1 MRITELL
8 KKDSVSLGVRVDSKD
23 AAINYLVDLHARVGN
38 ITDKAVFKEGIVK
51 REESGSTAIGEGIAI
66 PHAKNKAVTKAGLA
80 AMTVPE
86 GVDYDSLDGQPTNLI
101 FMIAAPEGG
110 SDVHLEVLSRL
121 SMLLIDEDFRKEL
134 LASKNV
140 DEFLKVCDKYEA
152 AKFPEEFAKDEQSA
166 DDKATDGQKADAA
179 GSEGTGKQNTDA
191 AGSEGTGMQKAD
203 AAGSEGT
210 GKQNTD
216 AAGSSAPAYKVL
228 AVTACPTGIAH
239 TYMAAEA
246 LEKEGK
252 KLGIPVKAETNG
264 SGGAK
269 NILTDEEIA
278 SCDGIIVAADKNVE
292 TARFDGKPVLFV
304 KVADGIHKP
313 AELIQKIESGEVP
326 VHHEKGAAKTYSKA
340 DGSIGSRIYKHL
352 MNGVSHMLPFVIG
365 GGILT
370 ALAFLID
377 TLCGYGATG
386 GSSFG
391 SCTPLSAFFKYAGG
405 LAMGIMVPVL
415 AGFIAESIADR
426 PGLAVGFLGGLL
438 ASSGNAA
445 IAGYTWANDGLS
457 GFQNFIAK
465 FGFTGPAGGNTVS
478 GFLGG
483 IVAGFLAG
491 YIVLLLRKLCDR
503 LPQSLEGIKPT
514 LIYPVVGMFVT
525 AVLMIFI
532 FNPLIGVVNTGL
544 SNMLSA
550 LAEKNLLIVLGL
562 ILGGMMAVD
571 MGGPINKAA
580 YVYGTMVLGTASEL
594 LAAGV
599 SLTDPAVQA
608 CYISMAAVMV
618 GGMVPPLGIA
628 LACIFFPKKF
638 TKAERNSTVS
648 NIVMGCG
655 FITEGAIPF
664 AAADPGHVIP
674 CTFIGAA
681 VAGALSAVFR
691 CTLMAP
697 HGGLF
702 VFATVGHPLM
712 YIVSWLVGSA
722 VTCILLGLIKKP
734 VQE

>member
-66 PHAKNKAVTKAGLA
+66 PHAKNKAVTKAGLV

-140 DEFLKVCDKYEA
+140 EEFLKVCDKYEA
-152 AKFPEEFAKDEQSA
+152 AKFPEEFAKDEQRA

-179 GSEGTGKQNTDA
+179 GSEGTGKQ
-191 AGSEGTGMQKAD
+191 KAD
-203 AAGSEGT
+203 AAGS
-210 GKQNTD
+210 K
-216 AAGSSAPAYKVL
+216 APAYKVL

-465 FGFTGPAGGNTVS
+465 FGFTGPTGGNTVS

-580 YVYGTMVLGTASEL
+580 YVYGTMVLGTAGEL
-594 LAAGV
+594 LAAGA

-681 VAGALSAVFR
+681 VAGALSAAFR

>member
-51 REESGSTAIGEGIAI
+51 REEGGSTAIGEGIAI

-134 LASKNV
+134 LASKIV

-166 DDKATDGQKADAA
+166 DDKATDGQ
-179 GSEGTGKQNTDA
+179 NTDA
-191 AGSEGTGMQKAD
+191 AGSEGTGKQKAD

-216 AAGSSAPAYKVL
+216 AAGSKAPAYKVL

-681 VAGALSAVFR
+681 VAGALSAAFR

>member
-8 KKDSVSLGVRVDSKD
+8 KKDGVSLGVRVDSKD

-38 ITDKAVFKEGIVK
+38 ITDKAIFKEGIVK

-166 DDKATDGQKADAA
+166 DDKATDGQNADAA
-179 GSEGTGKQNTDA
+179 GSEGTDK
-191 AGSEGTGMQKAD
+191 QKAD
-203 AAGSEGT
+203 VAGS
-210 GKQNTD
+210 K
-216 AAGSSAPAYKVL
+216 APAYKVL

-594 LAAGV
+594 LAAGA

-681 VAGALSAVFR
+681 VAGALSAAFR

-734 VQE
+734 AQE

>member
-8 KKDSVSLGVRVDSKD
+8 KKDSVSLGVKVDSKD

-140 DEFLKVCDKYEA
+140 EEFLKVCDKYEA

-166 DDKATDGQKADAA
+166 DDKATDGQNTDAT
-179 GSEGTGKQNTDA
+179 GSEGTGKQ
-191 AGSEGTGMQKAD
+191 KAD
-203 AAGSEGT
+203 AAGS
-210 GKQNTD
+210 K
-216 AAGSSAPAYKVL
+216 APAYKVL

-580 YVYGTMVLGTASEL
+580 YVYGTMVLGTAGEL
-594 LAAGV
+594 LAAGA

-681 VAGALSAVFR
+681 VAGALSAAFR

>member
-38 ITDKAVFKEGIVK
+38 ITDKAIFKEGIVK

-166 DDKATDGQKADAA
+166 DDKATDKQKTDAA
-179 GSEGTGKQNTDA
+179 GSEGTGKQKTDA
-191 AGSEGTGMQKAD
+191 AGSK
-203 AAGSEGT
+203 
-210 GKQNTD
+210 
-216 AAGSSAPAYKVL
+216 APAYKVL

-594 LAAGV
+594 LAAGA

-681 VAGALSAVFR
+681 VAGALSAAFR

-734 VQE
+734 AQE

>member
-38 ITDKAVFKEGIVK
+38 ITDKAIFKEGIVK

-166 DDKATDGQKADAA
+166 DDKATDKQK
-179 GSEGTGKQNTDA
+179 TDA
-191 AGSEGTGMQKAD
+191 AGSKA
-203 AAGSEGT
+203 
-210 GKQNTD
+210 
-216 AAGSSAPAYKVL
+216 PVYKVL

-594 LAAGV
+594 LAAGA

-681 VAGALSAVFR
+681 VAGALSAAFR

-734 VQE
+734 AQE

>member
-8 KKDSVSLGVRVDSKD
+8 KKDSVSLGVKVDSKD

-152 AKFPEEFAKDEQSA
+152 AKFPEEFAKDEQRA

-191 AGSEGTGMQKAD
+191 AGSK
-203 AAGSEGT
+203 
-210 GKQNTD
+210 
-216 AAGSSAPAYKVL
+216 APAYKVL

-681 VAGALSAVFR
+681 VAGALSAAFR

>member
-140 DEFLKVCDKYEA
+140 EEFLKVCDKYEA

-166 DDKATDGQKADAA
+166 DDKATDGQNTDAA
-179 GSEGTGKQNTDA
+179 GSEGTGKQ
-191 AGSEGTGMQKAD
+191 KAD
-203 AAGSEGT
+203 TAGSEGT

-216 AAGSSAPAYKVL
+216 AAGSSAPVYKVL

-681 VAGALSAVFR
+681 VAGALSAAFR

>member
-51 REESGSTAIGEGIAI
+51 REEGGSTAIGEGIAI

-134 LASKNV
+134 LACKNV

-152 AKFPEEFAKDEQSA
+152 AKFPEEFAKDEQRA
-166 DDKATDGQKADAA
+166 DDKATDG
-179 GSEGTGKQNTDA
+179 QNTDA
-191 AGSEGTGMQKAD
+191 AGSEGTGKQKAD
-203 AAGSEGT
+203 AAGSKGT
-210 GKQNTD
+210 GKQKAD

-326 VHHEKGAAKTYSKA
+326 VHHEKGAEKTYSKA

-594 LAAGV
+594 LTAGV

-681 VAGALSAVFR
+681 VAGALSAAFR

-734 VQE
+734 AQE

>member
-38 ITDKAVFKEGIVK
+38 ITDKAIFKEGIVK

-166 DDKATDGQKADAA
+166 DDKATDKQK
-179 GSEGTGKQNTDA
+179 TDA
-191 AGSEGTGMQKAD
+191 AGSEGTDKQKAD
-203 AAGSEGT
+203 AAGS
-210 GKQNTD
+210 K
-216 AAGSSAPAYKVL
+216 APAYKVL

-562 ILGGMMAVD
+562 ILGGMMAID

-594 LAAGV
+594 LAAGA

-681 VAGALSAVFR
+681 VAGALSAAFR

-712 YIVSWLVGSA
+712 YIVSWMVGSA
-722 VTCILLGLIKKP
+722 VTCILLGFIKKP
-734 VQE
+734 AQE

>member
-152 AKFPEEFAKDEQSA
+152 AKFPEEFAKDEQRA

-179 GSEGTGKQNTDA
+179 GSEGTGKQ
-191 AGSEGTGMQKAD
+191 KAD
-203 AAGSEGT
+203 AAGS
-210 GKQNTD
+210 K
-216 AAGSSAPAYKVL
+216 APAYKVL

-503 LPQSLEGIKPT
+503 LAQSLEGIKPT

-681 VAGALSAVFR
+681 VAGALSAAFR

>member
-8 KKDSVSLGVRVDSKD
+8 KKDGVSLGVRVDSKD
-23 AAINYLVDLHARVGN
+23 AAINYLVDLHARMGN

-86 GVDYDSLDGQPTNLI
+86 GVDYNSLDGQPTNLI

-134 LASKNV
+134 LASKTV

-152 AKFPEEFAKDEQSA
+152 AKFPEEFAE
-166 DDKATDGQKADAA
+166 DDKAEGSKAADGQKADAA
-179 GSEGTGKQNTDA
+179 AGSKGTGKQN
-191 AGSEGTGMQKAD
+191 AD
-203 AAGSEGT
+203 AAGS
-210 GKQNTD
+210 K
-216 AAGSSAPAYKVL
+216 APSYKVL

-269 NILTDEEIA
+269 NVLTDEEIA
-278 SCDGIIVAADKNVE
+278 ACDGIIVAADKNVE

-313 AELIQKIESGEVP
+313 AELIQKIESGEVRI
-326 VHHEKGAAKTYSKA
+326 HHEKGAAKASSKA
-340 DGSIGSRIYKHL
+340 DGSVGSRIYKHL

-386 GSSFG
+386 GSNFG

-405 LAMGIMVPVL
+405 LAMSLMVPVL

-445 IAGYTWANDGLS
+445 IAGYAWANDGLS
-457 GFQNFIAK
+457 GFQNFIAR
-465 FGFTGPAGGNTVS
+465 FGFTGPASGNTVS

-491 YIVLLLRKLCDR
+491 YIVLLLRKLCDK
-503 LPQSLEGIKPT
+503 LPQSLEGLKPT
-514 LIYPVVGMFVT
+514 LIYPVVGMFVI

-550 LAEKNLLIVLGL
+550 LAEKNLLIALGL
-562 ILGGMMAVD
+562 ILGGMMAID

-594 LAAGV
+594 LAAGA

-681 VAGALSAVFR
+681 VAGALSAAFR

-712 YIVSWLVGSA
+712 YIVSWLAGSA

-734 VQE
+734 ARE

>member
-8 KKDSVSLGVRVDSKD
+8 KKDSVSLGVKVDSKD

-51 REESGSTAIGEGIAI
+51 REEGGSTAIGEGIAI

-140 DEFLKVCDKYEA
+140 EEFLKVCDKYEA
-152 AKFPEEFAKDEQSA
+152 AKFPEEFAKDEQRA

-179 GSEGTGKQNTDA
+179 GSEGTGKQKADV
-191 AGSEGTGMQKAD
+191 AGSK
-203 AAGSEGT
+203 
-210 GKQNTD
+210 
-216 AAGSSAPAYKVL
+216 APAYKVL

-580 YVYGTMVLGTASEL
+580 YVYGTMVLGTAGEL
-594 LAAGV
+594 LAAGA

-681 VAGALSAVFR
+681 VAGALSAAFR

>member
-38 ITDKAVFKEGIVK
+38 ITDKAIFKEGIVK

-166 DDKATDGQKADAA
+166 DDKATDKQK
-179 GSEGTGKQNTDA
+179 TDA
-191 AGSEGTGMQKAD
+191 AGSEGTDKQKAD
-203 AAGSEGT
+203 AAGS
-210 GKQNTD
+210 K
-216 AAGSSAPAYKVL
+216 APVYKVL

-252 KLGIPVKAETNG
+252 KLGILVKAETNG

-594 LAAGV
+594 LAAGA

-681 VAGALSAVFR
+681 VAGALSAAFR

-734 VQE
+734 AQE

>member
-8 KKDSVSLGVRVDSKD
+8 KKDSVSLGVKVESKD

-140 DEFLKVCDKYEA
+140 EEFLKVCDKYEA

-179 GSEGTGKQNTDA
+179 GSEGTGKQ
-191 AGSEGTGMQKAD
+191 KAD
-203 AAGSEGT
+203 AAGSEGI

-216 AAGSSAPAYKVL
+216 AAGSKDPAYKVL

-352 MNGVSHMLPFVIG
+352 MNGVSHMLPTVIG

-681 VAGALSAVFR
+681 VAGALSAAFR

-734 VQE
+734 AQE

>member
-23 AAINYLVDLHARVGN
+23 AAINYLVDLHAKVGN
-38 ITDKAVFKEGIVK
+38 ITDKAIFKEGIVK

-66 PHAKNKAVTKAGLA
+66 PHAKNKAVTKAGLV

-166 DDKATDGQKADAA
+166 DDKATDKQK
-179 GSEGTGKQNTDA
+179 TDA
-191 AGSEGTGMQKAD
+191 AGSEGTDKQKAD
-203 AAGSEGT
+203 AAGS
-210 GKQNTD
+210 K
-216 AAGSSAPAYKVL
+216 APAYKVL

-594 LAAGV
+594 LAAGA

-681 VAGALSAVFR
+681 VAGALSAAFR

-734 VQE
+734 AQE

>member
-8 KKDSVSLGVRVDSKD
+8 KKDSVSLGVKVDSKD

-134 LASKNV
+134 LACKNV

-152 AKFPEEFAKDEQSA
+152 AKFPEEFAKDEQRA

-179 GSEGTGKQNTDA
+179 GSEGTGKQKADE
-191 AGSEGTGMQKAD
+191 AGSKGTGKQKAD
-203 AAGSEGT
+203 AAAS
-210 GKQNTD
+210 K
-216 AAGSSAPAYKVL
+216 APAYKVL

-594 LAAGV
+594 LAAGA

-681 VAGALSAVFR
+681 VAGALSAAFR

-734 VQE
+734 AQE

>member
-8 KKDSVSLGVRVDSKD
+8 KKDSVSLGVKVDSKD

-140 DEFLKVCDKYEA
+140 EEFLKVCDKYEA

-179 GSEGTGKQNTDA
+179 GSEGTGKQKADT
-191 AGSEGTGMQKAD
+191 AGSG
-203 AAGSEGT
+203 GT

-216 AAGSSAPAYKVL
+216 AAGSKAPAYKVL

-465 FGFTGPAGGNTVS
+465 FGFTGPAGGNTIS

-681 VAGALSAVFR
+681 VAGALSAAFR

>member
-140 DEFLKVCDKYEA
+140 EEFLKVCDKYEA
-152 AKFPEEFAKDEQSA
+152 AKFPEEFAKDEQRA
-166 DDKATDGQKADAA
+166 DDKATDG
-179 GSEGTGKQNTDA
+179 QNTDA
-191 AGSEGTGMQKAD
+191 AGSEGTGKQKAD
-203 AAGSEGT
+203 AAGSKGT
-210 GKQNTD
+210 GKQKAD
-216 AAGSSAPAYKVL
+216 AAGSKAPAYKVL

-278 SCDGIIVAADKNVE
+278 ACDGIIVAADKNVE

-594 LAAGV
+594 LAAGA

-681 VAGALSAVFR
+681 VAGALSAAFR

-734 VQE
+734 AQE